1 MKLLLLLAAMLVG
14 ALVPLQGTI
23 NSRMGMV
30 TGQPLLAALISFTGG
45 FLAIALIVLGVSG
58 GLPKWQPTGP
68 TPLYLFLGGLPGVV
82 FVLTALVLIPRIGVA
97 AAVCGFVVGQLSSSL
112 LFDHFGWLGAPL
124 REVTA
129 ARLIGLALLVTGTFL
144 VVRSEPRAAQAEGP
158 AAASHEPTR

>member
-1 MKLLLLLAAMLVG
+1 MKLLLLLLAVLVG

-30 TGQPLLAALISFTGG
+30 TGQPLLATLISFTGG
-45 FLAIALIVLGVSG
+45 FLAILVIVLGASG
-58 GLPKWQPTGP
+58 GLPKWEPVGP

-82 FVLTALVLIPRIGVA
+82 FVLTALMLIPRIGVA

-129 ARLIGLALLVTGTFL
+129 QRLIGLALLAAGTFL
-144 VVRSEPRAAQAEGP
+144 VVRSEAKPVSVQGAAIVDRDVA
-158 AAASHEPTR
+158 R